1 MLVTAAANFL
11 RERMKDGGF
20 NALELAG
27 KRRLGHIEQTCEFG
41 QVDASGHVPVALTR
55 RHFKHLSLT
64 RCEQAASCTSCGE
77 KTVWNLVAS
86 ESIHQRSHGVSAS
99 LHGPLHPTV
108 TNFKRRSGHHT
119 EVNQWTKKPSSAR

>member
-1 MLVTAAANFL
+1 MLATAAANFL
-11 RERMKDGGF
+11 RERMKHGGL

-55 RHFKHLSLT
+55 RHFEHLSLT
-64 RCEQAASCTSCGE
+64 RCEQAGSCASCGE

-86 ESIHQRSHGVSAS
+86 ESIHQRSHGVSAT

-108 TNFKRRSGHHT
+108 SNFKRCSGHHA
-119 EVNQWTKKPSSAR
+119 EVNQWTKKSSTAR